1 MTVQERDLWITALHE
16 SGHAVAHLVLRDA
29 VIDELWVNGRAGMC
43 HLRRGPSSAVSVLAG
58 ACAEWLARH
67 TDTRPSAD
75 YLHVGATEDGDVRL
89 AARYL
94 GSADGAVLLAA
105 WVQAERLVDR
115 YWGKILTIALE
126 LHRCHRLSG
135 ARVEALWHEMS
146 DAA

>member
-1 MTVQERDLWITALHE
+1 MHGSLLCMK
-16 SGHAVAHLVLRDA
+16 
-29 VIDELWVNGRAGMC
+29 AGMLWRIWC
-43 HLRRGPSSAVSVLAG
+43 CATRSSMSCGSMAG
-58 ACAEWLARH
+58 RVCATCGAGRPPLCPFWLAPVPSGWPAH
-67 TDTRPSAD
+67 TRPSAD

-94 GSADGAVLLAA
+94 GSAGGAVLLAA